1 MRKYNQKEKKKLVL
15 WIIFLLTIGLGLGY
29 ALLTEQLKLNG
40 SVNYGSM
47 AWDVGFTTAEDGGG
61 SITSSPSVST
71 DKKSVTVSCNVGTST
86 ASETCIAKAKIK
98 NASSFAVQLESNP
111 TITFDNTYI
120 NSVDAVWTE
129 DNSPITALNSISA
142 GVEKEIQI
150 TITTKEL
157 TEDML
162 PETSLNIPVTI
173 TMDWVEIDDITSDD
187 INEPSTSNIL
197 ITNDDFT
204 YGAYLNGNGSKNTSG
219 AFGMLKTTD
228 EMFRVQDI
236 TIEVIDTDVSN
247 YIVVIEI
254 YNEEGAYL
262 GNFGANI
269 PLVEGSKTYTLEDFI
284 NKSAESY
291 YFRVN
296 IGIYNGAYTKVP
308 ETANITV
315 YKGENNSDSSE
326 TTGGSTNES
335 TSASDVNRHLIT
347 NDDFTYGAYL
357 NGNGSKNTSGAF
369 GMLKTTDEMFR
380 VQDITIEVIDTDVSN
395 YIVVI
400 EIYNEEGAY
409 LGNFGANIPLVEGSK
424 TYTLEDFINK
434 SAESYYFRVN
444 IGILNN
450 GSYTKVPETAIINV
464 YATSSVMEGKNIYM
478 IGDSITYGAYLDDI
492 STESYPKVLEQLTGS
507 NVTVNAQSGIKLVGG
522 ITSKVANMTG
532 SADLITIFGGTNDYW
547 QGGISIGTYGT
558 SDTTTFYGALQNIL
572 DNLESK
578 YPDAEYLFIFPP
590 EQKFNGATSGDKGY
604 GSLDDFRSAF
614 IDFCTRNNLKY
625 IDLKTVSEFDYSKH
639 TTDGVHP
646 NKEGHIII
654 ANAIFNFIQKN
665 Y

>member
-1 MRKYNQKEKKKLVL
+1 MRKYNQKEKRNT
-15 WIIFLLTIGLGLGY
+15 IIWLCLLLALGLGIGY
-29 ALLTEQLKLNG
+29 AVLTEQLKLNG

-61 SITSSPSVST
+61 SITSSPTVSQ
-71 DKKSVTVSCNVGTST
+71 DRKSVTVSCNVGTST

-204 YGAYLNGNGSKNTSG
+204 YGAYLNGSGSKNTSG

-262 GNFGANI
+262 GSLGSNV
-269 PLVEGSKTYTLEDFI
+269 PLVEGSKTY
-284 NKSAESY
+284 A
-291 YFRVN
+291 
-296 IGIYNGAYTKVP
+296 
-308 ETANITV
+308 
-315 YKGENNSDSSE
+315 
-326 TTGGSTNES
+326 
-335 TSASDVNRHLIT
+335 
-347 NDDFTYGAYL
+347 
-357 NGNGSKNTSGAF
+357 
-369 GMLKTTDEMFR
+369 
-380 VQDITIEVIDTDVSN
+380 
-395 YIVVI
+395 
-400 EIYNEEGAY
+400 
-409 LGNFGANIPLVEGSK
+409 
-424 TYTLEDFINK
+424 LEDFINK